1 MSAETARE
9 PVRAF
14 ASRTAPAAI
23 RTERLWKTFGTFEA
37 VRDVSFEIRTGEI
50 FGLLGPNGAGKS
62 TLIRILTTLLRPTS
76 GTAFIGDHE
85 VQRDATAV
93 RRAIG
98 VIPQAFTSDP
108 DLTAAENLEFYARLY
123 GISRAARQPLIAD
136 LLADVDLVDWRDRLV
151 GTFSGG
157 MRRRLE
163 IARGLLHR
171 PSVLFLDE
179 PTTGLDPASRIA
191 MWNMIRRLKA
201 QAEVTIFL
209 TTHYMEEAD
218 ALCSRVAFFDRGSI
232 VAVGSPAELKGGI
245 AESGSIDVRFDTT
258 PLDWRQQLLGLPA
271 VREVSLSSG
280 GCLIESSDRLSTVE
294 ALVALARRRE
304 VAIADLALRG
314 TTLEDL
320 FIRYAGKA
328 PRDAP
333 KSSAHIDVSHLY
345 DRGGR

>member
-1 MSAETARE
+1 MTVETPGE
-9 PVRAF
+9 SVRMF
-14 ASRTAPAAI
+14 ASRAAVPAI
-23 RTERLWKTFGTFEA
+23 RTEGLWKRFDGFEA
-37 VRDVSFEIRTGEI
+37 VRDVTFEVRTGEI

-62 TLIRILTTLLRPTS
+62 TLIRMLTTLLLPTAGS
-76 GTAFIGDHE
+76 AYIGNDE
-85 VQRDATAV
+85 VQRNPTAV

-123 GISRAARQPLIAD
+123 GMSRAGRRELIAD

-232 VAVGSPAELKGGI
+232 VAVGAPGDLKGGI
-245 AESGSIDVRFDTT
+245 AENGAIDVRFETT
-258 PLDWRQQLLGLPA
+258 PLDWRQRLLDLPG
-271 VREVSLSSG
+271 VQDVSLSSG
-280 GCLIESSDRLSTVE
+280 ACVIESTNRLSTVE
-294 ALVALARRRE
+294 ALVALARSRD
-304 VAIADLALRG
+304 VAIADLALHG

-328 PRDAP
+328 PRDTPRA
-333 KSSAHIDVSHLY
+333 SAHIEVSHLY
-345 DRGGR
+345 DRSVR

>member
-1 MSAETARE
+1 MTEGAAAESVRVFAARTTV
-9 PVRAF
+9 P
-14 ASRTAPAAI
+14 AI
-23 RTERLWKTFGTFEA
+23 RTEGLSKTFGTFAA
-37 VRDVSFEIRTGEI
+37 VRDVTFDIRTGEI

-62 TLIRILTTLLRPTS
+62 TLIRMLTTLLRPTS
-76 GTAFIGDHE
+76 GSAYIGNAE

-123 GISRAARQPLIAD
+123 AISRSRRRDLIEE
-136 LLADVDLVDWRDRLV
+136 LLADVDLLEWRDRLV

-179 PTTGLDPASRIA
+179 PTAGLDPASRIA

-209 TTHYMEEAD
+209 TTHYMDEAD
-218 ALCSRVAFFDRGSI
+218 ALCSRVAFFDHGSI
-232 VAVGSPAELKGGI
+232 VAVGAPAELKGGV
-245 AESGSIDVRFDTT
+245 AASGAIDVRFEAT
-258 PLDWRQQLLGLPA
+258 PLDWRQRLLDLPA
-271 VREVSLSSG
+271 VQDVSLSSG
-280 GCLIESSDRLSTVE
+280 ACLIQSSDRLVTVE
-294 ALVALARRRE
+294 ALVALARSRDIG
-304 VAIADLALRG
+304 IADLSLHG

-320 FIRYAGKA
+320 FIRYAGRA

-333 KSSAHIDVSHLY
+333 RAPAHLDVSHLY
-345 DRGGR
+345 DRGAR